1 MDQRQP
7 FVNVFAI
14 AHPLWAIVQDIQD
27 VRSAAR
33 IEAIQTVTFV
43 DDVGNVEIQTYY
55 FMPTTTD
62 RPDWVFEDDVEA
74 PIILRKKPKPGLVL
88 NILSRCAINVSVLF
102 FAAITQP

>member
-1 MDQRQP
+1 MMDQRQP

-14 AHPLWAIVQDIQD
+14 SHPLWAIVQDIQD

-43 DDVGNVEIQTYY
+43 DDIGNVEIQTYY

-62 RPDWVFEDDVEA
+62 RPDWVFEDDVEGPFNSEEEA
-74 PIILRKKPKPGLVL
+74 KAKIDNP
-88 NILSRCAINVSVLF
+88 
-102 FAAITQP
+102 